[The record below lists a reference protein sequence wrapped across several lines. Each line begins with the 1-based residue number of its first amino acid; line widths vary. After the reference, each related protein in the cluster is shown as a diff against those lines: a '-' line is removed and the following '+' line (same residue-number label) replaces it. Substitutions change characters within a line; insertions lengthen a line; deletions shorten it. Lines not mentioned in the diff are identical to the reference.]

1 MKYCTLLAALLCFVF
16 VGTAVAADGLPSKA
30 TLSQMGLSSLE
41 SVSDSAGMDVRGK
54 AFGTLTFSI
63 PILNLTNNPA
73 TVDSLV
79 QLGSSTFGNSI
90 AIVSP
95 GTGAVSRFGSVGTA
109 QVFFDPATGLVDT
122 VVDGGAQTT
131 TVPVVATINGAT
143 TVLSANITFAGTIFA
158 GGQ

>member
-1 MKYCTLLAALLCFVF
+1 MKCGILAAFVLMSTASSLLAE
-16 VGTAVAADGLPSKA
+16 TPSKQ
-30 TLSQMGLSSLE
+30 TLASMGLSSMQT
-41 SVSDSAGMDVRGK
+41 VSDEEGLAVRGK
-54 AFGTLTFSI
+54 AFGTLTLSI
-63 PILNLTNNPA
+63 PVLNITGGGV

-79 QLGSSTFGNSI
+79 TLGSTTFGNSI

-95 GTGAVSRFGSVGTA
+95 GTGPVSRFGSIGTA

-131 TVPVVATINGAT
+131 TVPIVATINGQT
-143 TVLSANITFAGTIFA
+143 TVLSATITFAGTIFA